1 MKRTQAIT
9 AWNSIS
15 QLFSPTNGPKNLL
28 LWKPNQSK
36 QVPVNFKIK
45 MSMLLKKQILSV
57 NGQVLAPG
65 EYKAYVLWSQSF
77 LVTFLGEFIS
87 SALQLTVLQLERIWG
102 SSWKN
107 NTGQAVRPPPP
118 HWMHWVKVFQRYFLG
133 PWGLRGPCRV
143 LEKALTGSSE
153 FISLNSATFPSFFF
167 FCLWK
172 LLFQLGK

>member
-118 HWMHWVKVFQRYFLG
+118 LNALGQGLPEVFSGSMRTKRSLQSPGKGPDWEFRVYF
-133 PWGLRGPCRV
+133 
-143 LEKALTGSSE
+143 S
-153 FISLNSATFPSFFF
+153 
-167 FCLWK
+167 
-172 LLFQLGK
+172 